1 MATLILTTL
10 GSALGGPIGG
20 ALGALAGQAIDNLIF
35 RPDARS
41 GPRLSDLQVQ
51 TSRYGA
57 RIPSLYGATRVA
69 GTVIWSTDLQESRST
84 TGGGKGQPDVTRFS
98 YSASFAVALSSR
110 PIQAVGRIWAD
121 GNLLRGSAG
130 DFKTPV
136 TAFRLHK
143 GLEGQ
148 SVDPLIAADM
158 GVGQTPAYRGCGY
171 AVFEGLQLADF
182 GNRIPSLTFEIF
194 ADDGPAG
201 ITAIVS
207 DLAAQDI
214 PFDGDEEEPS
224 VVGFAAEG
232 NTLRDAVE
240 DMLGTYRLRW
250 RERDGAI
257 ALVAAKSSDRVLA
270 ASDEVRSADGEAL
283 SSKSKQR
290 EAVESLPRQLAIRHY
305 DPDRDFQLGI
315 QTTERSGP
323 GERSEEIG
331 LPVVIGAADARRLA
345 DRSLR
350 AAMRGRTT
358 VRRAMSWAALDL
370 SIGDVVSME
379 DEPGRWLVEACDW
392 EGQAVRLQLRA
403 VEVGTRAAIPAGTS
417 GAPVLQ
423 ADLVQGATILSIV
436 ELPPTGISLVDAPT
450 VFAAATG
457 DDAGWRRAALF
468 RYRADLEAAEPIGGT
483 AASAVTGV
491 AATVLQDGKPWR
503 IDRRSSVE
511 VVLHDASDVLSQA
524 DDAALLDGTNLCQIG
539 DELLQYANVE
549 LVGPRRYRLSHF
561 VRGRQGTE
569 WACALH
575 LGDEPFVLID
585 PTHLTAVET
594 DRSQIAQLLELRAIG
609 SGDLVP
615 AEASRLIDG
624 RAMMPVSPVHGKVLA
639 LPGGDLSIGWIRRSR
654 LGWTWGNGGDVPLAE
669 ERELYLLRAV
679 ADGLI
684 LREWEANGPL
694 ATYAAAAFAEDL
706 AAAGSASLQIE
717 VRQKGMWGLSRPLV
731 LDLV

>member
-20 ALGALAGQAIDNLIF
+20 ALGALAGQAIYNLIF
-35 RPDARS
+35 RP
-41 GPRLSDLQVQ
+41 
-51 TSRYGA
+51 
-57 RIPSLYGATRVA
+57 
-69 GTVIWSTDLQESRST
+69 VIWSTDLQESRST

-148 SVDPLIAADM
+148 SVAPLIAADM

-315 QTTERSGP
+315 QTAERSGP

-457 DDAGWRRAALF
+457 DAGWRRAALF
-468 RYRADLEAAEPIGGT
+468 RYRADLEAAEPIGRT

-524 DDAALLDGTNLCQIG
+524 DDAALLDGANLCQIG
-539 DELLQYANVE
+539 DELLQFANVE
-549 LVGPRRYRLSHF
+549 LVGPRCYRLSHF

-569 WACALH
+569 WACASH